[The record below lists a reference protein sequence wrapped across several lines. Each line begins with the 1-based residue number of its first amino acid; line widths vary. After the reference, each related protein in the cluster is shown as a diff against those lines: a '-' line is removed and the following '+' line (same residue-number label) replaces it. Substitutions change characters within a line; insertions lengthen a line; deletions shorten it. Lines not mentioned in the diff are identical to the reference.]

1 MATTFNYYIRPQKK
15 HDQTMAVTIRIT
27 HNRKNKYLPTS
38 IYVDRS
44 QVSRDCKV
52 IRDLGVLD
60 IIDEKIKA
68 LRKAL
73 LTVKF
78 PDLLSVDDL
87 ASLLLN
93 MINGDGADVF
103 RLDLFDYAKTL
114 MGRMEPKTAEGYRTA
129 LNAVMRFTRKD
140 RIDINEITT
149 SWVKRF
155 RNFLETEPPVV
166 GKTGTTYGQ
175 KSRGS
180 RAVSYYLGCIRH
192 IHNEARM
199 EFNDEDTG
207 TIRIPRQPFLHKD
220 IVPPMPITEHRTVT
234 VEEIRRIIACE
245 PEPGSRAE
253 LARDVF
259 MLSFALAG
267 TNAIDLYNS
276 RVTDLDGDLLTY
288 NRAKTDS
295 TRYDKARI
303 TLKMLP
309 EAMAVLERHKGRG
322 GNLFNFCQRYSNSHE
337 FCRAA
342 NKGLKDVAKLAEIDK
357 PLTTYY
363 ARHSWAT
370 IARNIVGIDFDTVN
384 AALNHARSGNDRI
397 ADIYIARSYT
407 AIWRAQEAVMAEIVK
422 KEEKTTIFR
431 AI

>member
-1 MATTFNYYIRPQKK
+1 MATTFNYYIRPNKK

-44 QVSRDCKV
+44 QVSKDCKV
-52 IRDLGVLD
+52 IRDLEVLD
-60 IIDEKIKA
+60 AIEERIKE

-73 LTVKF
+73 LKVKF
-78 PDLLSVDDL
+78 PDLMTVDDL
-87 ASLLLN
+87 LSLI
-93 MINGDGADVF
+93 INLTSGDATEVF
-103 RLDLFDYAKTL
+103 RLDLFDYAKTI
-114 MGRMEPKTAEGYRTA
+114 MERMEPKTAEGYRTA
-129 LNAVMRFTRKD
+129 LNAVRRFIRKD
-140 RIDINEITT
+140 HIDINEITT

-234 VEEIRRIIACE
+234 VADIRNIINLE
-245 PEPGSRAE
+245 LEPGSRAE

-259 MLSFALAG
+259 VLSFALAG
-267 TNAIDLYNS
+267 TNTIDLFNA

-309 EAMAVLERHKGRG
+309 VAMEVLARHKGRG
-322 GNLFNFCQRYSNSHE
+322 GNLFNFCQRYSNSHD
-337 FCRAA
+337 FNRAT
-342 NKGLKDVAKLAEIDK
+342 NKGLKTVAEMAGIKQ
-357 PLTTYY
+357 LTTYY

-397 ADIYIARSYT
+397 ADIYIARNYN
-407 AIWRAQEAVMAEIVK
+407 AIWEAQEKVMDAVLNI
-422 KEEKTTIFR
+422 KENRTF
-431 AI
+431 AAG

>member
-1 MATTFNYYIRPQKK
+1 MATTFNYYIRPNKK

-44 QVSRDCKV
+44 QVSKDCKV
-52 IRDLGVLD
+52 IRDIGVLE

-68 LRKAL
+68 MRKAL

-93 MINGDGADVF
+93 NIKGEGCEVF
-103 RLDLFDYAKTL
+103 RLDLFDYANTL
-114 MGRMEPKTAEGYRTA
+114 MVRMEPKTAEGYRTA
-129 LNAVMRFTRKD
+129 LNAVRRFIRKD
-140 RIDINEITT
+140 HIDINEITT

-207 TIRIPRQPFLHKD
+207 TIRIPRQPFLHKE

-234 VEEIRRIIACE
+234 VDEVRRIMACE
-245 PEPGSRAE
+245 LEPGSRAE
-253 LARDVF
+253 LGRDVF
-259 MLSFALAG
+259 LLSFALAG
-267 TNAIDLYNS
+267 TNAIDLFNA

-309 EAMAVLERHKGRG
+309 VAMEIMERHKGRC

-342 NKGLKDVAKLAEIDK
+342 NKGLKDVAKLADIDK

-370 IARNIVGIDFDTVN
+370 IARNTVGIDFDTVN
-384 AALNHARSGNDRI
+384 AALNHARQGNDRI

-407 AIWRAQEAVMAEIVK
+407 AIWRAQEAVM
-422 KEEKTTIFR
+422 EKIMENKGILRIFS